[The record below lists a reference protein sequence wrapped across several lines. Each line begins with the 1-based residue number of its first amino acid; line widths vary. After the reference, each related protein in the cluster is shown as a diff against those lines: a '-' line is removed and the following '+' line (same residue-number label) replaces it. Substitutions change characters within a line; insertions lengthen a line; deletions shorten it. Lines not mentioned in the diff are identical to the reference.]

1 MRRLIALGALA
12 GLVLFSSAA
21 PAAKAD
27 ADILRSLHEKVML
40 AHRQGKA
47 SLILE
52 DEAPDYVQANRGEVA
67 RPTVEERTSRFRDY
81 LGNTRFEEYR
91 DLVEPVV
98 RVSSDGTLGWVIVQ
112 VEARGTQMKPG
123 GGSEPL
129 EFVSAWIELYE
140 KRAGRWYRVGNVS
153 NFKP

>member
-1 MRRLIALGALA
+1 MAPVASPA
-12 GLVLFSSAA
+12 VAA
-21 PAAKAD
+21 ANTD
-27 ADILRSLHEKVML
+27 ADVLRSLHEKVMR
-40 AHRQGKA
+40 AHRQGNA
-47 SLILE
+47 ALILE

-67 RPTVEERTSRFRDY
+67 RPTLEERASRFREY
-81 LGNTRFEEYR
+81 LGSTRFEVYR
-91 DLVEPVV
+91 DVVEPIV

-123 GGSEPL
+123 GGNEPL

-140 KRAGRWYRVGNVS
+140 KCYGRWYRVGNVS